1 MQILNT
7 QHDYRQFIGDTLLS
21 KLKGG
26 TYQEGS
32 LRKMGDT
39 EARENVIKFGG
50 QIGENQTLDIEDLLF
65 GRSTRLRIL
74 NGEYQYSS
82 IVYTNNN
89 HKFLPRLNPN
99 ELGER
104 KTIDTPLGEMKVG
117 VKIDDET
124 ILCLDQLSQLS
135 NFDTNNDGFVGMSD
149 IGAKNLVLIGYDKD
163 GAEVAFGFLDVMGG
177 IDITQFFDC
186 PKSETKNVF
195 AAILRPEESHEQLKK
210 E

>member
-32 LRKMGDT
+32 LRKMGDI
-39 EARENVIKFGG
+39 EARESVIKFGG

-89 HKFLPRLNPN
+89 HKFLPSLNPN

-104 KTIDTPLGEMKVG
+104 KTIDTPLVGQPGTDGEG
-117 VKIDDET
+117 H
-124 ILCLDQLSQLS
+124 LQ
-135 NFDTNNDGFVGMSD
+135 
-149 IGAKNLVLIGYDKD
+149 
-163 GAEVAFGFLDVMGG
+163 GG
-177 IDITQFFDC
+177 TSSLWATGPRASLPPFC
-186 PKSETKNVF
+186 P
-195 AAILRPEESHEQLKK
+195 IH
-210 E
+210 